1 MGSKGTPRYIQ
12 NIVSWLGAPEK
23 HQMKDNCKDGTE
35 YRPKAIDIQI
45 DWNNKWMDLK
55 KDQIKIQKK

>member
-1 MGSKGTPRYIQ
+1 MGTKGTPRYIQ

-23 HQMKDNCKDGTE
+23 HQQKDKCKDGSD

-45 DWNNKWMDLK
+45 HLDDK
-55 KDQIKIQKK
+55 